1 MPDPIPLQRPLL
13 AEHVTNEPEVRERAQ
28 ALSSRCGRIARV
40 LTSPAALPERRADA
54 KAELIALATEAL
66 NLRGLL

>member
-13 AEHVTNEPEVRERAQ
+13 AEHITNEPAVREAAQ
-28 ALSSRCGRIARV
+28 ALSSHCGRIARV

-54 KAELIALATEAL
+54 KAELIALAADAL
-66 NLRGLL
+66 QLWSLL